1 MPRLPQRAVGVA
13 LCLLGLIACEQGRP
27 KPALEPIRLGAA
39 RLRISL
45 PLFVAHKRGI
55 LARHGLDATLEVYE
69 TAQPMLE
76 EVVDGRIDAGGFV
89 AYPIVLLASS
99 KAKDPPQV
107 VASLV
112 EDAGHRLSYVLARPG
127 SGVRFPAGAAGKRIG
142 ILPTVAYQRWLEAIL
157 ARAGVAAAGVKVVPV
172 APPLQAQALASGAV
186 DLLFT
191 NDPMAT
197 AMIAAGAAEIVDG
210 GPPCATHLGDP
221 FSFGTFALAGRFA
234 RERPDAAARLVAA
247 LDEAI
252 AEVRRDPAGARRDL
266 AELLRPEERAAVA
279 RYPDARYLTSAEAG
293 AAVLDAEIA
302 NEQRLGILATRPAV
316 KSWSPAR

>member
-1 MPRLPQRAVGVA
+1 MRVFAFVLGA
-13 LCLLGLIACEQGRP
+13 LGLASCQQAQP
-27 KPALEPIRLGAA
+27 TSSLEPVQLGAA

-45 PLFVAHKRGI
+45 PLFVAKERGL
-55 LARHGLDATLEVYE
+55 LARHGLAATLRIYE

-76 EVVDGRIDAGGFV
+76 EVLGGRIDAGGFV
-89 AYPIVLLASS
+89 AYPIVLQASS

-107 VASLV
+107 MGSLV
-112 EDAGHRLSYVLARPG
+112 EDADHRLSYALARPG
-127 SGVRFPAGAAGKRIG
+127 SGMRFPAGVAGRRIG

-157 ARAGVAAAGVKVVPV
+157 ARAGGAIADVKVVPI

-197 AMIAAGAAEIVDG
+197 AMIAAGAAEIVDD

-221 FSFGTFALAGRFA
+221 FSFGTFALGGRFA
-234 RERPDAAARLVAA
+234 RERPEAARRLVAA

-252 AEVRRDPAGARRDL
+252 AEIRRDPTGARRDL
-266 AELLRPEERAAVA
+266 AAFLRPEERAAA
-279 RYPDARYLTSAEAG
+279 LRYPDARFLTSAEAG
-293 AAVLDAEIA
+293 AAVLEAEIA
-302 NEQRLGILATRPAV
+302 REQALGIFSARPAV